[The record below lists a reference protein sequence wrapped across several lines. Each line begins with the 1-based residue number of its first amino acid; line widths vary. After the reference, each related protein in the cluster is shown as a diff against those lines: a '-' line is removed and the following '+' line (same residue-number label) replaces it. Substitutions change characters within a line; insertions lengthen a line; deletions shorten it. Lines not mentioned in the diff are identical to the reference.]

1 MAKPPIRIKRSAVS
15 GSVPTTA
22 QLALGEL
29 AINTADGKVFLK
41 KDDGTA
47 SIVEIGSG
55 GAYTSP
61 VALALYEKTDS
72 GSADAF
78 DGVETRFQLRD
89 TSGNYVTIS
98 NALYVAISVNGVVQ
112 KPNTGTPSSPFEG
125 FYITA
130 NSSQGYDIV
139 FDTAPA
145 TSADFFGVLAGTFTA
160 TQGTSGVKILDDISS
175 GFNTVDTAFTL
186 QYNGSTYT
194 PDFPDAI
201 IVSLG
206 GVVQVPTDA
215 YSISGSTITFTAA
228 PPTGTSF
235 HALSFEIGVAATI
248 NVINSVSS
256 TSTTDAGSANAVKTA
271 YDLANAALP
280 GSGGTLTGD
289 VTLNAQSDLRFADSD
304 SSNWVAFQAPAT
316 IASNVTWTL
325 PDADATVSGYALV
338 SNGSGTLSWAA
349 AGGGATGGGTDK
361 VFHENDQ
368 TVTTNYTLTGKNA
381 VTAGPI
387 TINSSVVVTIDTGA
401 NWVIV

>member
-72 GSADAF
+72 GSTDAF

-89 TSGNYVTIS
+89 SSGNYVTIA

-145 TSADFFGVLAGTFTA
+145 ASADFFGVLAGTFTA

-186 QYNGSTYT
+186 QFNGTTYT
-194 PDFPDAI
+194 PDFPNAI

-235 HALSFEIGVAATI
+235 HALSFEIGAGVDGITSITASSPLASTGGTTPI
-248 NVINSVSS
+248 LSIQDASTSQKGAVQLEDSTSS
-256 TSTTDAGSANAVKTA
+256 TSVTTAATPNAVKAA
-271 YDLANAALP
+271 YDLASAA
-280 GSGGTLTGD
+280 
-289 VTLNAQSDLRFADSD
+289 
-304 SSNWVAFQAPAT
+304 
-316 IASNVTWTL
+316 
-325 PDADATVSGYALV
+325 
-338 SNGSGTLSWAA
+338 
-349 AGGGATGGGTDK
+349 GATGGGTDK
-361 VFHENDQ
+361 VFYENDQ

-381 VTAGPI
+381 LTAGPI
-387 TINSSVVVTIDTGA
+387 SINSGVVVTINAGA
-401 NWVIV
+401 NWVII